1 MMETMKMKMK
11 IMTTTM
17 MTMTMTIEVNNLVV
31 KYFLLN
37 SMWFENTLETAFI
50 WAHAFQNC
58 ITNTVLD
65 KIILLRYTLNSPYH
79 STLET
84 ISVCVSVFVIVCT
97 GSVIFILFLCR
108 AHASTRVLIEQVNGQ
123 LKNKFRCLL
132 GQGMQ
137 LIPEKTV
144 MSSLHA
150 VSCSTSARYWES
162 LI

>member
-1 MMETMKMKMK
+1 MKMKMK

-17 MTMTMTIEVNNLVV
+17 MTMTITIEVNKLVV

-58 ITNTVLD
+58 ITNIVLD

-123 LKNKFRCLL
+123 LKNNSDACLVKACSL
-132 GQGMQ
+132 SQKK
-137 LIPEKTV
+137 PV

-150 VSCSTSARYWES
+150 VSC
-162 LI
+162 